1 MLRRINEILP
11 ELIAEILVYGVI
23 IQLTGVWFV
32 EDKLR
37 YSVGLWIG
45 IAIAM
50 GMAIHMAVVILDS
63 MDMAIEKK
71 ARVRTTI
78 FSMLRYVVVVL
89 LFVIVIYF
97 KLGNIITMFIGVM
110 GLKAAAYLQPFAH
123 KFLEKHY
130 KKNDLYRK
138 ADKNVEV

>member
-123 KFLEKHY
+123 KLLEKHY